1 MIDIKLDKS
10 KVATYKRK
18 KTKKAFFLEIVRIP
32 EKLKLIHL
40 KGEEGYLRVD
50 DEYFVFDY
58 YYPKGDLKSGG
69 GIILFSLILHFGVGG
84 SFSTGAPFPVTA
96 PIFLFGLCFI
106 IKTFIFKNKK
116 LIMDRM
122 QGLFSYPNYW
132 SNTPATVY
140 FKEVI
145 LILAHK
151 GKISVPTLVAPYTN
165 VKFGGFILSVTG
177 VMDRLSFYVWY
188 MDKNRPL
195 PPGDAFDPYR
205 QKDFERRRA
214 EGFPPP
220 LYYSCGIPTLE
231 ATPEQQAEREQYWKD
246 EEYYAPDIKRPKD
259 SEIFNKR
266 THKNWSP
273 CVFGEKET
281 ILANKWYEFTFANG
295 KVVYMLTNEKGEG
308 FLPPEDEKYEV
319 ASLTLKDTWF

>member
-1 MIDIKLDKS
+1 MIDIKLDKT

-18 KTKKAFFLEIVRIP
+18 KTKKSEPLEIRTSPYKIN
-32 EKLKLIHL
+32 LKD
-40 KGEEGYLRVD
+40 VD
-50 DEYFVFDY
+50 YFLCLNDKYYAFDY
-58 YYPKGDLKSGG
+58 YVFKDDLKWGG
-69 GIILFSLILHFGVGG
+69 GIILFSIILHFGVGG
-84 SFSTGAPFPVTA
+84 GFSFEAPFPITA

-106 IKTFIFKNKK
+106 IKTFIVKNRK
-116 LIMDRM
+116 LILSRMD
-122 QGLFSYPNYW
+122 GLFSYPNYM
-132 SNTPATVY
+132 SNKPVVIR
-140 FKEVI
+140 FKEAA
-145 LILAHK
+145 LFFAYK
-151 GKISVPTLVAPYTN
+151 GKMAVPVLVAPYTN
-165 VKFGGFILSVTG
+165 VKFGGFTLSTVD
-177 VMDRLSFYVWY
+177 VNSELSFYVWY

-195 PPGDAFDPYR
+195 PPGDAFDAYR
-205 QKDFERRRA
+205 QKDFERRKA

-220 LYYSCGIPTLE
+220 LYYSCGIPTPE